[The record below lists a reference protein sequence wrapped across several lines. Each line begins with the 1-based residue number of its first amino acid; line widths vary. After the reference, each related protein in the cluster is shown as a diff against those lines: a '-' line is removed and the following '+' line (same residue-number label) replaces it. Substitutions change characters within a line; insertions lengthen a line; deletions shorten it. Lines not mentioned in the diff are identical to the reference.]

1 MAFLVEDGTGLAA
14 SNSYLSIADYK
25 TYWTD
30 RGVTIGESD
39 AEIQAALIR
48 SSDYVDFN
56 NNFIGTKSLSTQNM
70 EWPRYNAYD
79 QLGVAYSG
87 VPSDLEKAIAEYTAR
102 EIASTTTTDSTLSP
116 DPTYDATGGKLI
128 LKRSKAEGLES
139 EKEYSESHGTTTMRA
154 YPAADKYL
162 KHLTISGRQTLRA

>member
-1 MAFLVEDGTGLAA
+1 MAFLVEDGTGLAT

-30 RGVTIGESD
+30 RGVTVAETD

-56 NNFIGTKSLSTQNM
+56 NNFIGFKSLSTQSM
-70 EWPRYNAYD
+70 EWPRSDAFD

-87 VPSDLEKAIAEYTAR
+87 LPSDLEKAIAEYTAR

-116 DPTYDATGGKLI
+116 DPTYSDSGGKVI
-128 LKRSKAEGLES
+128 LERSKADVLET
-139 EKEYSESHGTTTMRA
+139 ETEYSESHGITTMRA

-162 KHLTISGRQTLRA
+162 KNLIVSGRQTLRA